1 MVKRTK
7 TRKAKKQ
14 QVKSKVL
21 SIPELR
27 SAFEHIEHV
36 AEKLKGHSKAQQVEA
51 FQREWAAT
59 FGRDIDTKA
68 VEAYLAVKHGAK
80 KLKGKSRKQ
89 RGGGSFQVSQG
100 APLDYQTRPGID
112 GVHGQFPAYLDK
124 GLIPYPEPGITQE
137 CGTKDFTATPLP
149 SASSNQV
156 GGASGQASFGEF
168 TSALTFKPFES
179 TVPSTFYQD
188 IRSAYLGNPLPPSP
202 APEDHIWKYK

>member
-1 MVKRTK
+1 MVSKKTRRNKTSKKAGAMTIPELKRAFEKVEAKVQSIRSLPMSEQVKEFQSTWK
-7 TRKAKKQ
+7 DIFGRELDKSAAEAYLKVKKVSKMTRKAKKTM
-14 QVKSKVL
+14 
-21 SIPELR
+21 
-27 SAFEHIEHV
+27 
-36 AEKLKGHSKAQQVEA
+36 KGG
-51 FQREWAAT
+51 AAP
-59 FGRDIDTKA
+59 
-68 VEAYLAVKHGAK
+68 LA
-80 KLKGKSRKQ
+80 
-89 RGGGSFQVSQG
+89 G
-100 APLDYQTRPGID
+100 APIDYQTRPGID